1 MRPNVIPP
9 RDHRWRHALP
19 GDVSTLHQDLQ
30 QLLLDA
36 PREPGWGAR
45 IENCVQRL
53 HTAIEGD
60 ADALLYLLVQAA
72 TTSFEHY
79 SSKHALL
86 CATVADRC
94 AMQLQWCDKERASL
108 RHAALTMN
116 LSMTA
121 LQDHLALQEFP
132 LTAEQK
138 RRVDQHAGL
147 SAELLRAAGVCDD
160 LWLSVVELHHQVPG
174 AHLPLT
180 ELAPEHRLARL
191 LRRID
196 VYASKISPRQGRSG
210 LTAPLAARDACLGA
224 DGQPD
229 EVGAAVVK
237 VLGIYPP
244 GTYVR
249 LVNGEAAIVM
259 RHGRRANQP
268 LVAAIAGR
276 AGHALDAPA
285 LRDAADPAH
294 AIQTALRTS
303 EVRVRLNHERM
314 LCLCGDMATAHA
326 SAVAR

>member
-1 MRPNVIPP
+1 M
-9 RDHRWRHALP
+9 A
-19 GDVSTLHQDLQ
+19 TLHQDLEL
-30 QLLLDA
+30 LLLDA
-36 PREPGWGAR
+36 HREQGWSER
-45 IENCVQRL
+45 IDRCAQRL
-53 HTAIEGD
+53 HSVIEHD

-72 TTSFEHY
+72 TSSFEHY

-86 CATVADRC
+86 CAAVADHC
-94 AMQLQWCDKERASL
+94 AMQLQWSDKERASL
-108 RHAALTMN
+108 RLAALTMN
-116 LSMTA
+116 LSMTT
-121 LQDHLALQEFP
+121 LQNHLALQEFP
-132 LTAEQK
+132 LTSEQK

-160 LWLSVVELHHQVPG
+160 LWLFVVELHHQVPG
-174 AHLPLT
+174 AQLPLA
-180 ELAPEHRLARL
+180 ELAPEDRLARV

-196 VYASKISPRQGRSG
+196 VYTSKISPREGRSG

-229 EVGAAVVK
+229 EVGAVVVK

-249 LVNGEAAIVM
+249 LVSGEAAVVM

-268 LVAAIAGR
+268 LVAAIASR

-294 AIQTALRTS
+294 AIQTALRTN
-303 EVRVRLNHERM
+303 EVRVRFDHERL
-314 LCLCGDMATAHA
+314 LCLCRDMAAVHA
-326 SAVAR
+326 SAAAW